1 MDKALQIQVAIIVFI
16 LFLCIVCLFA
26 VMIVLHNVI
35 ASNNKNEPEKVKEP
49 EPIEEPVLENN
60 PVNVIVE
67 ENVEKEEEKSDDSSV
82 VFTSYILTMP
92 ERYATLSLEYK
103 RYFDDIVRYVLSK
116 ENVKEFKH
124 NYSYVYKNASNRIMR
139 LMIKRGEIIC
149 ELSFIDREIKNYV
162 AESDVPIKTS
172 ATSVKVTEA
181 AAVGVVKDGIDLVC
195 SQITAYREYK
205 KQLAREK
212 RKEKLK
218 EKNKQKKDD
227 ETVNV

>member
-1 MDKALQIQVAIIVFI
+1 MR
-16 LFLCIVCLFA
+16 
-26 VMIVLHNVI
+26 
-35 ASNNKNEPEKVKEP
+35 
-49 EPIEEPVLENN
+49 IE
-60 PVNVIVE
+60 
-67 ENVEKEEEKSDDSSV
+67 
-82 VFTSYILTMP
+82 
-92 ERYATLSLEYK
+92 
-103 RYFDDIVRYVLSK
+103 
-116 ENVKEFKH
+116 
-124 NYSYVYKNASNRIMR
+124 
-139 LMIKRGEIIC
+139 
-149 ELSFIDREIKNYV
+149 FIDCEIKNYV